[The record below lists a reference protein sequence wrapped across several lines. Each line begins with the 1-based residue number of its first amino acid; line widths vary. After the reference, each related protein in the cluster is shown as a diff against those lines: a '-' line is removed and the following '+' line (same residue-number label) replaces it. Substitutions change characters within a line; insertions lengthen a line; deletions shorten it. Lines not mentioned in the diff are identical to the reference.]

1 MYPAQALFDGLYTVD
16 DLPDSFIVK
25 YGQTLKE
32 FKKGFGLTQYAATY
46 APEDYSGGFD
56 AIWQDGGL
64 WNAGVGLPEDW
75 GLGDFPCLFGS
86 VSENLME
93 DQFADT
99 YTILDV
105 ESGQTIIVNRKSL
118 CLWEEDNGGT
128 RLFYNFGGPPPY
140 NQYGA
145 EIPRLIAWYIK
156 DTPNRGDEGVSLP
169 FSQQVGYGLGR
180 LNTPVGNYGNS
191 ADDNPNSQIVYT
203 VS

>member
-99 YTILDV
+99 YTITS
-105 ESGQTIIVNRKSL
+105 EFNSAIVTRFNL
-118 CLWEEDNGGT
+118 CLWLGVDSCGRQASILYPDVPPRNTDVVKWTVGIYSNEMGCGNFFNGI
-128 RLFYNFGGPPPY
+128 
-140 NQYGA
+140 YG
-145 EIPRLIAWYIK
+145 IKQGFQNTPTGIYI
-156 DTPNRGDEGVSLP
+156 DD
-169 FSQQVGYGLGR
+169 QLGR
-180 LNTPVGNYGNS
+180 FYSV
-191 ADDNPNSQIVYT
+191 T